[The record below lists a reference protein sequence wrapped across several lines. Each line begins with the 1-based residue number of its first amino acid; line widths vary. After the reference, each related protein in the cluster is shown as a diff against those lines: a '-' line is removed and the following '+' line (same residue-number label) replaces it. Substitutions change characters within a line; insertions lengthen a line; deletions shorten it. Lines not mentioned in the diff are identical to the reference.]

1 MQRRNASL
9 EEFLALDD
17 VVGLPVF
24 GPCEVHSCH
33 RKRDSKSSSY
43 CHAHRVRWHN
53 VLLRGLVGA
62 DEEDSWRLTAAPVT
76 ATNEISLRGLPD
88 RLVTEILYGMQARTT
103 AGLHTLHFT
112 LRTLTN
118 RLREMKASSLA
129 AADVAQL
136 ARGVRGL
143 CSSLATLVR
152 RAGRKP
158 ESERP
163 KDVWEGAVFGHAGR
177 LNFTSI
183 RQSWLRNA
191 AKEWAFFTLPQRRGS
206 AIATVQDVV
215 NAFAALSESLAMQ
228 RTDGGDDIEAV
239 GRLDVA
245 AFLNR
250 LAYLQQ
256 IEAISAKQRVRI
268 CRYLVNHLG
277 RMKSL
282 GMVRPGRPLH
292 GLPDDFVLL
301 PEDIPDDP
309 EDSEAGRDLPL
320 QVMQRICDLLPT
332 FGEFG
337 RHGTENRVALEL
349 LIDTGRRPHEICHL
363 RWDCLK
369 QDSDGQYVLI
379 YDNYKSRRNGR
390 RLPISQAT
398 AQVIIEQQQR
408 TRSEFPST
416 PTSELALLPTQRAN
430 PHGRKPITSS
440 WLSSRHKEWVHTLP
454 DFSAPAQAEADGVL
468 VTRTQS
474 FDKSKIFL
482 YAYRHTYCQRHADAG
497 VPVDVLR
504 VLMDH
509 RTLNTTQGYYRVTEK
524 RRREAVDRVS
534 TMQFDRHGKRVWRQ
548 AKTLLDSE
556 HARRAVGEVAVPYGV
571 CTEPSNV
578 AAGGNDCP
586 VRFRCVGCGHFR
598 TDVSYLPDL
607 EAYLAD
613 LLRNRERL
621 AGAMDADDWAK
632 TEAMP
637 SDEEISRV
645 RRLIKRVKDG
655 LDDLDASQ
663 RAEIEEAITVARR
676 GRQGVMLGMPRVRQ
690 PLPDLRTA
698 RPA

>member
-1 MQRRNASL
+1 MQRRNVSL

-24 GPCEVHSCH
+24 GPCEVYSCH
-33 RKRDSKSSSY
+33 RKRDSKSSPY
-43 CHAHRVRWHN
+43 CHAHRVRWHS
-53 VLLRGLVGA
+53 VQVRGLVGA
-62 DEEDSWRLTAAPVT
+62 DDEENWRLTAAPVT

-88 RLVTEILYGMQARTT
+88 RLVTEILYGVQARTT
-103 AGLHTLHFT
+103 AGVHTLHFT

-118 RLREMKASSLA
+118 RLREMKAPSL
-129 AADVAQL
+129 DVVDAAQL
-136 ARGVRGL
+136 ARGIRGL
-143 CSSLATLVR
+143 CSSLVTLVR
-152 RAGRKP
+152 RAGRTP
-158 ESERP
+158 ESEQS

-191 AKEWAFFTLPQRRGS
+191 VKEWAFFTLPQRRGS
-206 AIATVQDVV
+206 VIATVQDVV

-239 GRLDVA
+239 SRLDVA

-256 IEAISAKQRVRI
+256 TEAISTKQRVRI

-282 GMVRPGRPLH
+282 GMARPGGPLH
-292 GLPDDFVLL
+292 GLPDDFALL

-309 EDSEAGRDLPL
+309 EDSEAGKDLPL

-337 RHGTENRVALEL
+337 RHGFENRVAVEL

-363 RWDCLK
+363 RWDCLR

-398 AQVIIEQQQR
+398 AQVIMEQQQR

-440 WLSSRHKEWVHTLP
+440 WLSSRHKEWVQTLP
-454 DFSAPAQAEADGVL
+454 GFSAPAQVDADGVL
-468 VTRTQS
+468 VTRMQP

-548 AKTLLDSE
+548 AKALLDSE

-621 AGAMDADDWAK
+621 AATLDADDWAK
-632 TEAMP
+632 AEAMP

-655 LDDLDASQ
+655 LDDLDVNQ
-663 RAEIEEAITVARR
+663 RAEIDEAITVARR

-690 PLPDLRTA
+690 PLPDLRPA